1 MIQNKKK
8 RPVILSIYFLF
19 VLCSTIWWFGNLAFH
34 PETLNIGNNFI
45 YTFTKLGALVS
56 SIGVLLL
63 RKWGVY
69 LYAVTFIITCIL
81 LSVIDQPQKLPELQQ
96 NIVGA
101 VVIIIVSIVLTYL
114 FKKNWNKF
122 K

>member
-1 MIQNKKK
+1 M
-8 RPVILSIYFLF
+8 F

-34 PETLNIGNNFI
+34 PETLNIGNNYI
-45 YTFTKLGALVS
+45 YSFTKFGALVS

-69 LYAVTFIITCIL
+69 LYAVTFIFTCIL
-81 LSVIDQPQKLPELQQ
+81 FFVLGQPQKLPELQQ

-101 VVIIIVSIVLTYL
+101 VVIIVVSIVLTVL
-114 FKKNWNKF
+114 FKKSWNKF